1 MTTTGIS
8 SWAVDL
14 AEVGA
19 IYPFQGLEFI
29 MLLIGLVAWIWWHV
43 WSIRHEQE
51 ANADKVAKFGTAEQ
65 IKNGIDSD

>member
-19 IYPFQGLEFI
+19 IYPFQGLELI

-43 WSIRHEQE
+43 WSIRHEQTKH
-51 ANADKVAKFGTAEQ
+51 ASKIAQHGSTEQ
-65 IKNGIDSD
+65 IKNGIDSG

>member
-1 MTTTGIS
+1 MTTTGVE

-19 IYPFQGLEFI
+19 IYPFQGLELI

-43 WSIRHEQE
+43 WSIRHEQAVHE
-51 ANADKVAKFGTAEQ
+51 TKIAAYDSEK
-65 IKNGIDSD
+65 IKGAIDSG